1 MSEFLPPFSILA
13 LFFVMSLFAILFFKL
28 DVKSGLFKLNSKK
41 KKRETGKIHVKRA
54 YYKNL
59 EYNQG

>member
-1 MSEFLPPFSILA
+1 
-13 LFFVMSLFAILFFKL
+13 MSLFAILFFKL